1 MLLYATNQSLLLG
14 LQIECDWI
22 RFTTFETLRQTL
34 WNNNMKGWFQVQFIS
49 IFLMASETEK
59 EMPQTCTD
67 PNGKGVLFFIL
78 THQL

>member
-1 MLLYATNQSLLLG
+1 
-14 LQIECDWI
+14 
-22 RFTTFETLRQTL
+22 
-34 WNNNMKGWFQVQFIS
+34 MKGWFQVQFIS

-59 EMPQTCTD
+59 EMLQTCTD